1 TFAARRPP
9 GALGAHGVTHRRT
22 NGWTRGGQPPAGR
35 TPCRHQGL
43 SASSFQGNQ
52 EHVVIEETLL
62 EAEEKMEKAVVVA
75 KEDFAAIRTGGAHPA
90 MFNKIVAEY
99 YGTMTP
105 INQLASFSVPEPRM
119 AVVTPFDKSS
129 LRNIEQAIRDSDLG
143 VNPSNDGNIIRVVFP
158 ELTEERRREF
168 IKVAK
173 AKGEDAKVSIR
184 AVRRK
189 AKDAIDKM
197 IKDGEVGEDEGRRA
211 EKELDDTTA
220 KYVAQVDELL

>member
-1 TFAARRPP
+1 M
-9 GALGAHGVTHRRT
+9 
-22 NGWTRGGQPPAGR
+22 
-35 TPCRHQGL
+35 
-43 SASSFQGNQ
+43 
-52 EHVVIEETLL
+52 IEETLL

-75 KEDFAAIRTGGAHPA
+75 KEDFAAIRTGRAHPA

-143 VNPSNDGNIIRVVFP
+143 VNPSNDGHIIRVTFP
-158 ELTEERRREF
+158 ELTEERRREY

-173 AKGEDAKVSIR
+173 AKGEDAKISIR
-184 AVRRK
+184 SIRRK
-189 AKDAIDKM
+189 AKEAMDKA
-197 IKDGEVGEDEGRRA
+197 IKDGEVGEDEGRRG
-211 EKELDDTTA
+211 EKELDDTTS
-220 KYVAQVDELL
+220 KYVAQVDELLKHKESELLEV